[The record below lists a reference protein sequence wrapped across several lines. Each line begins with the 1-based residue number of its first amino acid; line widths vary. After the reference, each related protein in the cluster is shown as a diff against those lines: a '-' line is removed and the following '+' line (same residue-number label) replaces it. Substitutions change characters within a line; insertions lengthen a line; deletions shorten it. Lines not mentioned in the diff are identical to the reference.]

1 MAGEHEDA
9 SFGTPDVGPSS
20 SIFTQAW
27 AIGLLDRAL
36 GTFLVS
42 LVALVGLG
50 QPGFDLFAVDW
61 KAALLAAVSATVL
74 TVVKSVIAPFV
85 GDPGTTS
92 LLPGGR

>member
-1 MAGEHEDA
+1 MAGEHENA
-9 SFGTPDVGPSS
+9 TFNTPDVGPSS

-42 LVALVGLG
+42 LVALLGLG

-61 KAALLAAVSATVL
+61 KAALLASVSATVL
-74 TVVKSVIAPFV
+74 TIVKSVIAPLI